1 MGNKGG
7 DTRLKRQMAPRFWN
21 IHRKQ
26 SQFVPKIKPGRHS
39 SMNAYPL
46 GVILRDVLKVSNT
59 MQEAQKIVAGKK
71 IKVDGNICT
80 EINTAIG
87 LMDVIEFVPTRKAF
101 RFVPKNS
108 QVLAPI
114 DIPEEEKTLKVIKVR
129 SKVMTRGKKLQYG
142 FHDGKTIVTDEQLSV
157 GDSCLVKL
165 PELKIIK
172 NIKFDNGCYAL
183 VTRGE
188 NAGIIGKID
197 DIRDGVFS
205 LPKRTVLSS
214 ADRSVEL
221 PMEIVMTVGSEGP
234 IIRVN

>member
-21 IHRKQ
+21 IQRKQ
-26 SQFVPKIKPGRHS
+26 SQFVLKIKLGRHS
-39 SMNAYPL
+39 SNNAYPL

-59 MQEAQKIVAGKK
+59 MHEAQKIVTGKK

-87 LMDVIEFVPTRKAF
+87 LMDVIEFVPTGQVF

-108 QVLAPI
+108 QILAPI
-114 DIPEEEKTLKVIKVR
+114 AIPEEEKALKVVKVR
-129 SKVMTRGKKLQYG
+129 SKVMTKGKKLQYG

-157 GDSCLVKL
+157 GDSCLVKV
-165 PELKIIK
+165 PKLKIIK
-172 NIKFDNGCYAL
+172 NIKFDKGCYAL

-188 NAGIIGKID
+188 NAGIIGKVD

-205 LPKRTVLSS
+205 LPKRTLLSS

-221 PMEIVMTVGSEGP
+221 PMEIVMAVGSEGP
-234 IIRVN
+234 IIKVN